1 MLPINGAGFVYTSMS
16 RTAPGSILREH
27 MLRIVKEFDTTE
39 QVNQRIDRMKSI
51 FTTLMAMFLL
61 AAIWSPAEI
70 WAAKAYVSE
79 PKEAFLRAGPGL
91 NYKVLA
97 TIPTGTGLEILKTA
111 EWIQVRS
118 VASNGDVK
126 DGWIP
131 NSSVAAYPP
140 ESIFVKQLQTE
151 NAQLNEKLAGLEKER
166 VDHAQREKDLLEKLK
181 KLESAFEALKSGST
195 NYLKLKEE
203 YDAVKSAQVS
213 AEENIQALIQ
223 ENEDLKFS
231 ARVKWFI
238 AGAIVLFFGWILGS
252 LTSRSQKKRKPYY
265 SV

>member
-1 MLPINGAGFVYTSMS
+1 
-16 RTAPGSILREH
+16 
-27 MLRIVKEFDTTE
+27 
-39 QVNQRIDRMKSI
+39 
-51 FTTLMAMFLL
+51 MFLL
-61 AAIWSPAEI
+61 AVIWSPAAI
-70 WAAKAYVSE
+70 WAAKAYVSD
-79 PKEAFLRAGPGL
+79 PKEAALRAGPGT
-91 NYKVLA
+91 NYKVVT

-111 EWIQVRS
+111 EWIQVRFTGPG
-118 VASNGDVK
+118 GDVK
-126 DGWIP
+126 EGYIQ

-140 ESIFVKQLQTE
+140 ESIFVKQLQSE
-151 NAQLNEKLAGLEKER
+151 NAQFNEKLAGLEKER
-166 VDHAQREKDLLEKLK
+166 LDHAQKERDLAEKLK
-181 KLESAFEALKSGST
+181 KMEAAYEALKSGST

-238 AGAIVLFFGWILGS
+238 AGAIVLLFGWFLGW
-252 LTSRSQKKRKPYY
+252 LTSRSQKKHKSYY

>member
-1 MLPINGAGFVYTSMS
+1 MY
-16 RTAPGSILREH
+16 
-27 MLRIVKEFDTTE
+27 IVMEFDATE
-39 QVNQRIDRMKSI
+39 QVNQRMEKMKSI
-51 FTTLMAMFLL
+51 PCTLLAVFLL
-61 AAIWSPAEI
+61 ATFWSPTEI

-79 PKEAFLRAGPGL
+79 PKEASLRAGPGL

-111 EWIQVRS
+111 EWIQVRFS
-118 VASNGDVK
+118 GPNADVK
-126 DGWIP
+126 DGWLQ

-140 ESIFVKQLQTE
+140 ESIFVKQLQSE

-166 VDHAQREKDLLEKLK
+166 VDHAQREKDLMEKSK
-181 KLESAFEALKSGST
+181 KLEAAFEALKSGST

-238 AGAIVLFFGWILGS
+238 AGAIVLLFGWFLGW

>member
-1 MLPINGAGFVYTSMS
+1 
-16 RTAPGSILREH
+16 
-27 MLRIVKEFDTTE
+27 
-39 QVNQRIDRMKSI
+39 MKRFCRSLI
-51 FTTLMAMFLL
+51 SMFLL
-61 AAIWSPAEI
+61 GVIWDPAAI
-70 WAAKAYVSE
+70 WAAKAYVSD
-79 PKEAFLRAGPGL
+79 PKEASLRAGPGT
-91 NYKVLA
+91 NYKVVT

-111 EWIQVRS
+111 EWIQVRFTGPG
-118 VASNGDVK
+118 GDVK
-126 DGWIP
+126 EGYIQ

-140 ESIFVKQLQTE
+140 ESIFVKQLQSE
-151 NAQLNEKLAGLEKER
+151 NAQVNEKLAGLEKEKS
-166 VDHAQREKDLLEKLK
+166 DHAQKERDLTEKLK
-181 KLESAFEALKSGST
+181 KMEAAYEALKSGST

-238 AGAIVLFFGWILGS
+238 AGAIVLLFGWLLGW
-252 LTSRSQKKRKPYY
+252 LTSRSQKKHKPYY